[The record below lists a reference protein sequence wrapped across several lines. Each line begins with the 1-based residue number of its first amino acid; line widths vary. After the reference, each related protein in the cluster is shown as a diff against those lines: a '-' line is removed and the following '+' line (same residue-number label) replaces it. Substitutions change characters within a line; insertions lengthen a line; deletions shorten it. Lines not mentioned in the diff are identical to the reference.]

1 MPMIVTVTVISGS
14 QQQHQQWPIFG
25 PPLFGLRN

>member
-1 MPMIVTVTVISGS
+1 MPMIVIVISGG

-25 PPLFGLRN
+25 PPMFGPRN